1 MREKFQYYDLIIL
14 GAGITGLS
22 IARQQLINDPACKT
36 LIIEKERTVGMHA
49 SGRNSGVLHSGIY
62 YPSNTLKAKFC
73 SEGRKLMEKYCQ
85 EYGLPIQKCGKVIV
99 PQTQD
104 QDEILDTLQRR
115 SKLNGAKTS
124 IISEDE
130 LKKVEPEVYSISSRA
145 LYSPQTSVVD
155 PDAILKN
162 LVANLLNK
170 NVEFAYEEHITSA
183 DPENSVILTNKNLL
197 YKYGQLINCTGQF
210 SDLISHIFN
219 IGKEYHLIPFKG
231 MYYKLKE
238 NTEMKLNGL
247 IYPVPDSRFPFL
259 GIHSV
264 KLINGDVYFGPNS
277 IPALGREN
285 YRGIKGIS
293 WRDSIKNSYILLK
306 KYLENNEGFRTFSHR
321 ESLQFFKYAFYMHIK
336 KMLPKIKYT
345 DIAASNKVG
354 IRAQLINKHTNN
366 FEMDFIVERK
376 DNTIHVLNS
385 VSPAFTSSFAFAPY
399 ILNSK

>member
-1 MREKFQYYDLIIL
+1 MNNFFIQFFGLLPLI
-14 GAGITGLS
+14 
-22 IARQQLINDPACKT
+22 T
-36 LIIEKERTVGMHA
+36 LIYPMNDDGGFVCNEHTEEIHRNKYYYCESL
-49 SGRNSGVLHSGIY
+49 SG
-62 YPSNTLKAKFC
+62 
-73 SEGRKLMEKYCQ
+73 
-85 EYGLPIQKCGKVIV
+85 
-99 PQTQD
+99 
-104 QDEILDTLQRR
+104 
-115 SKLNGAKTS
+115 
-124 IISEDE
+124 
-130 LKKVEPEVYSISSRA
+130 
-145 LYSPQTSVVD
+145 
-155 PDAILKN
+155 
-162 LVANLLNK
+162 
-170 NVEFAYEEHITSA
+170 
-183 DPENSVILTNKNLL
+183 
-197 YKYGQLINCTGQF
+197 
-210 SDLISHIFN
+210 
-219 IGKEYHLIPFKG
+219 
-231 MYYKLKE
+231 LKE
-238 NTEMKLNGL
+238 NTEIKLNGL

-366 FEMDFIVERK
+366 FEMDFIVERN
-376 DNTIHVLNS
+376 DNTIHVLNT